1 MLPPAQPLPST
12 TFSTSQLSGEDRFEA
27 WRASISVLFD
37 VAPLAQG
44 MPIEGFQAQ
53 VEAVH
58 LGQLLLGDLRFG
70 AQRFAR
76 SHARAAHDGLDHYLV
91 QWYRQGGFIGQHA
104 DGDGLRVRSGDVVVF
119 DMARTQHTVAQD
131 SHVLS
136 LIVPRALGDAAFAG
150 AANPH
155 GTVLRSDS
163 VFGGLLADHLG
174 ALHRRLP
181 AIGREQAD
189 DVVRATTQML
199 AACLRPSQRTLA
211 EARAEVQAVTLER
224 IQRHIA
230 RNLGAP
236 LAPEQLCRTFGI
248 SRHRLYQL
256 FEPLGGVARYVQQRR
271 LQRAFQT
278 WPRAWAL
285 PARPTSAAP
294 SAPPSATRPATC
306 APWPRPPA
314 PAAATRPR
322 FPARPRWNTP
332 TGCSGS
338 ERTPSQAPRE
348 RPVKAPGHGTRKI
361 ARGARPSTPNASIK
375 IAVSACRIG
384 AAGVFHA

>member
-1 MLPPAQPLPST
+1 MLPPTQPLPST
-12 TFSTSQLSGEDRFEA
+12 TFSTSQLPGEDRFEA
-27 WRASISVLFD
+27 WRTSISVLFD

-44 MPIEGFQAQ
+44 APVEDFQAQ

-58 LGQLLLGDLRFG
+58 LGQLLLGDLHFG

-91 QWYRQGGFIGQHA
+91 QWYRQGGFIGQHG
-104 DGDGLRVRSGDVVVF
+104 DGVGLRVRGGDVVVF

-136 LIVPRALGDAAFAG
+136 LIVPRALGDVAFAG
-150 AANPH
+150 AASPH
-155 GTVLRSDS
+155 GTVLRGDS

-181 AIGREQAD
+181 AIGMEQAD

-211 EARAEVQAVTLER
+211 EARADVQAVTLER

-236 LAPEQLCRTFGI
+236 LTPEALCRAFGL

-256 FEPLGGVARYVQQRR
+256 FEPLGGVSRYVQQRR

-278 WPRAWAL
+278 LSNPVYRHLRVADVAARLGFASEAHFSRAFRAAFGHTPSDVRAMAEAARASGRNPPAL
-285 PARPTSAAP
+285 PSAA
-294 SAPPSATRPATC
+294 SVEYAD
-306 APWPRPPA
+306 WLL
-314 PAAATRPR
+314 
-322 FPARPRWNTP
+322 
-332 TGCSGS
+332 GL
-338 ERTPSQAPRE
+338 
-348 RPVKAPGHGTRKI
+348 
-361 ARGARPSTPNASIK
+361 
-375 IAVSACRIG
+375 
-384 AAGVFHA
+384 

>member
-12 TFSTSQLSGEDRFEA
+12 TFTTSQPTGEDRFEA
-27 WRASISVLFD
+27 WRSGISVLFD

-44 MPIEGFQAQ
+44 APLDGFQAQ
-53 VEAVH
+53 VHGIH

-76 SHARAAHDGLDHYLV
+76 GHARAAHDGLDHYLV
-91 QWYRQGGFIGQHA
+91 QWYRHGGFIGQH
-104 DGDGLRVRSGDVVVF
+104 GDNSGCSDLRVRGGDVVVF

-136 LIVPRALGDAAFAG
+136 LIVPRALGDAAFGACAAG
-150 AANPH
+150 LH
-155 GTVLRSDS
+155 GTVLRGDG

-174 ALHRRLP
+174 SLHRRLP
-181 AIGREQAD
+181 AIGMEQAD

-224 IQRHIA
+224 IQRHIG
-230 RNLGAP
+230 RHLGAP
-236 LAPEQLCRTFGI
+236 LTPDLLCRAFGI

-278 WPRAWAL
+278 LSNPVYRHLRVADVAARLGFASEAHFSRAFRAAFGHTPSDVRAMAEAARASGQRPPS
-285 PARPTSAAP
+285 PASAA
-294 SAPPSATRPATC
+294 SVEYAD
-306 APWPRPPA
+306 WLL
-314 PAAATRPR
+314 
-322 FPARPRWNTP
+322 
-332 TGCSGS
+332 GL
-338 ERTPSQAPRE
+338 
-348 RPVKAPGHGTRKI
+348 
-361 ARGARPSTPNASIK
+361 
-375 IAVSACRIG
+375 
-384 AAGVFHA
+384 

>member
-1 MLPPAQPLPST
+1 
-12 TFSTSQLSGEDRFEA
+12 
-27 WRASISVLFD
+27 
-37 VAPLAQG
+37 
-44 MPIEGFQAQ
+44 
-53 VEAVH
+53 
-58 LGQLLLGDLRFG
+58 
-70 AQRFAR
+70 
-76 SHARAAHDGLDHYLV
+76 
-91 QWYRQGGFIGQHA
+91 
-104 DGDGLRVRSGDVVVF
+104 
-119 DMARTQHTVAQD
+119 VAQD

-278 WPRAWAL
+278 LSNPVYRHLRVADVAARLGFASEAHFSRAFRAAFGHTPSDVRAMAEAARASGRNPPAL
-285 PARPTSAAP
+285 PSAA
-294 SAPPSATRPATC
+294 SVEYAD
-306 APWPRPPA
+306 WLL
-314 PAAATRPR
+314 
-322 FPARPRWNTP
+322 
-332 TGCSGS
+332 GL
-338 ERTPSQAPRE
+338 
-348 RPVKAPGHGTRKI
+348 
-361 ARGARPSTPNASIK
+361 
-375 IAVSACRIG
+375 
-384 AAGVFHA
+384 

>member
-1 MLPPAQPLPST
+1 MSSLQPLPST
-12 TFSTSQLSGEDRFEA
+12 FFSTSQATGEDRFEA
-27 WRASISVLFD
+27 WRASISVIFD

-44 MPIEGFQAQ
+44 APVEGFQAQ
-53 VEAVH
+53 VEGFH

-91 QWYRQGGFIGQHA
+91 QWYRQGGFIGQHG
-104 DGDGLRVRSGDVVVF
+104 DGDDLQVRSGDVVVF

-150 AANPH
+150 DANLH

-163 VFGGLLADHLG
+163 VFGGLLADHLA

-181 AIGREQAD
+181 TIGMAQAD
-189 DVVRATTQML
+189 DVVRATTHML

-211 EARAEVQAVTLER
+211 EAQSGIEAVTLER

-230 RNLGAP
+230 RHLGAP
-236 LAPEQLCRTFGI
+236 LTPEALCQAFGI

-278 WPRAWAL
+278 LSNPAYRRLRVADVATRLGFSSEAHFSRAFRSTFGHTPSDVRAMAEA
-285 PARPTSAAP
+285 ARATGM
-294 SAPPSATRPATC
+294 APP
-306 APWPRPPA
+306 
-314 PAAATRPR
+314 
-322 FPARPRWNTP
+322 
-332 TGCSGS
+332 
-338 ERTPSQAPRE
+338 TPS
-348 RPVKAPGHGTRKI
+348 T
-361 ARGARPSTPNASIK
+361 TASVEY
-375 IAVSACRIG
+375 ADWLLSLHV
-384 AAGVFHA
+384 